1 MDETAK
7 GPIFIAAAITL
18 AATLSHQYSKTKNQ
32 GFWITP
38 TIGVFIMLLFL
49 FLIAQINPRLAI
61 LFAWLIA
68 IGSLSVNGQALFGL
82 LQSAQS
88 GTRVPVAKA
97 PLDWVLP
104 NLNPFTAI
112 SDAVGN
118 SSVGGAFKPSP
129 LNNHVTTSR
138 NNLSLKPK
146 P

>member
-97 PLDWVLP
+97 PLDWALL
-104 NLNPFTAI
+104 NLNPFTNG
-112 SDAVGN
+112 VLTTGTGN
-118 SSVGGAFKPSP
+118 AGTIIKNRKKVPITHKGG
-129 LNNHVTTSR
+129 
-138 NNLSLKPK
+138 
-146 P
+146 